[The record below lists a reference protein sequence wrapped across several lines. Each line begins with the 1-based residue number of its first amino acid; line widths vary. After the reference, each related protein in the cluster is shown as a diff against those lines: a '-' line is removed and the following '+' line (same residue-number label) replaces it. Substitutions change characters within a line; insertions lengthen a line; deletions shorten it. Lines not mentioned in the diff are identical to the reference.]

1 MLNIFYSERS
11 IFSIFFRSRILL
23 APAFVILKHM
33 GKDFVHLH
41 VHTEFSLLDGAA
53 RINDLVDRAKDMGS
67 PALAITDH
75 GAMYGVV
82 DFFSA
87 CRAAGI
93 KPIVGCE
100 VYVVPDRFE
109 KSAGTKDSPHHL
121 ILLAE
126 NFKGYQ
132 NLMHIVSSSYLD
144 GFYYRPRT
152 DKEVLKRYHEGI
164 IATSSCIKGEIAWNL
179 MNNGGMD
186 KARSQAKEYEDIF
199 GKGNFLLELQ
209 DQKLEGQKEV
219 NESLIAIGKEMDIPV
234 VATNDVHYVDKDKAT
249 AQDVLLCIQTGSTL
263 EEDDRLRLTTQ
274 EFYLKSPA
282 QMASIF
288 SNCPEALENTLKVA
302 ERCNVEIDF
311 EKLYLPHYEVPEGY
325 DLDSYLERLS
335 REGLKD
341 RYPDPGPEVEERLR
355 YELEVIKDKG
365 FSGYFLVVWD
375 FVSFAKKSGIWV
387 GPGRGSAAGSLVSY
401 CLGITGI
408 DPLKYKLFFERFL
421 NPERTSMPDID
432 IDFDDVRRQEV
443 IDYVADKYGKDHVAQ
458 IITFGTLGA
467 RQAIRDVGR
476 VFDLPYSRVDKIA
489 KLIPEGPDVDLEQA
503 FKTSPEL
510 NDEYNSDED
519 VKKVLDTA
527 KALEGLARHDSIHAA
542 GVVISEEELSNYTP
556 LQQKGDGEIVTQY
569 AMSSVQKIGL
579 LKIDFLGLRTLTVIA
594 DTLKIVKRVREIDID
609 INDIPLDD
617 GKTFKML
624 QKGDAVGVF
633 QLESS
638 GMRNLLAELQ
648 PTQFGDIVACVA
660 LFRPGP
666 LGSGMDKDF
675 IDRKHGR
682 KPIEHI
688 HESLEAVLKDTY
700 GTIVYQEQ
708 VMQIAGIM
716 AGFSMAEADIL
727 RAAMGKKKREVM
739 AEQREKFIVGAINK
753 GYDQQLAGEVF
764 DLIAHFA
771 GYGFNRA
778 HATGYAMVAY
788 QTAYLKANYPVEFM
802 AALLTS
808 VQGDKDRVVRYINE
822 CRRLNIEVLPPD
834 INQSYRDFTVVGDS
848 IRFGLSAIRNV
859 GLNIVDAIIQARMA
873 GPFESLYEFCNRV
886 NLRALNKRA
895 LESLIMSGAFDFAGS
910 RKYLLNILE
919 KAIDAG
925 SKSQQDEKIGQF
937 SLFAADIGQPALSQD
952 NGQDKEEFPKDR
964 LLAMEK
970 EMLGIYVSDHPLIG
984 LESQLKVQTDIQI
997 SHLKDERDGSVKW
1010 IGGIVAAENK
1020 KMTKKGETM
1029 VFLTL
1034 EDLESRVEVVV
1045 FASVYQ
1051 TYREILGKD
1060 KIILIKGRIDHRD
1073 NEVKMIAMEAKPLD
1087 KRTED
1092 VKPLCLDINL
1102 ERFSDVLLGQ
1112 MKSVLKAHPGPSPV
1126 VIRINAKANQTHLE
1140 LGRSFRVKR
1149 SSSLYAELKALLGE
1163 KAVTG

>member
-1 MLNIFYSERS
+1 MSQ
-11 IFSIFFRSRILL
+11 
-23 APAFVILKHM
+23 
-33 GKDFVHLH
+33 DFVHLH

-53 RINDLVDRAKDMGS
+53 RINDLVERAKDMGS
-67 PALAITDH
+67 PALAVTDH

-82 DFFSA
+82 EFFSA
-87 CRAAGI
+87 CREAGI
-93 KPIVGCE
+93 KPIIGCE
-100 VYVVPDRFE
+100 VYVVKDRFD
-109 KSAGTKDSPHHL
+109 KSAGTKDNPNHL

-132 NLMHIVSSSYLD
+132 NLMHIVSSSYID

-152 DKEVLKRYHEGI
+152 DREVLKRHREGL
-164 IATSSCIKGEIAWNL
+164 IALSSCIKGEIAWNL
-179 MNNGGMD
+179 LNNGGVD
-186 KARSQAKEYEDIF
+186 KAKALARDYESIF
-199 GKGNFLLELQ
+199 GKGNFVLELQ
-209 DQKLEGQKEV
+209 DQKLEGQREV
-219 NESLIAIGKEMDIPV
+219 NEALISIGKELDIPL
-234 VATNDVHYVDKDKAT
+234 VATNDVHYVNKDQAT
-249 AQDVLLCIQTGSTL
+249 AQDVLLCIQTGSTM
-263 EEDDRLRLTTQ
+263 EEADRLRLPTQ
-274 EFYLKSPA
+274 EFYLKSGD
-282 QMASIF
+282 QMARIF
-288 SNCPEALENTLKVA
+288 SHCPEAIENTVKIA
-302 ERCNVEIDF
+302 DRCNVEIDF
-311 EKLYLPHYEVPEGY
+311 DKLYLPHYTVSEGY
-325 DLDSYLERLS
+325 DLDSYLEKLCRD
-335 REGLKD
+335 GLKQ
-341 RYPDPGPEVEERLR
+341 RYPANCKEAEERIK
-355 YELEVIKDKG
+355 YELEVIKNKG

-375 FVSFAKKSGIWV
+375 FVSYAKKSGIWV

-443 IDYVADKYGKDHVAQ
+443 IDYVAAKYGKDHVAQ

-489 KLIPEGPDVDLEQA
+489 KLIPEGPDVDLAHA
-503 FKTSPEL
+503 FKASPEL

-519 VKKVLDTA
+519 IKKVLDTA
-527 KALEGLARHDSIHAA
+527 KVLEGLARHDSIHAA
-542 GVVISEEELSNYTP
+542 GVVISDEELSNYTP

-569 AMSSVQKIGL
+569 AMSAVQKIGL

-594 DTLKIVKRVREIDID
+594 DALKILKRVRDIDID
-609 INDIPLDD
+609 INSIPLDD
-617 GKTFKML
+617 KKTFDML
-624 QKGDAVGVF
+624 KRGDAVGVF

-638 GMRNLLAELQ
+638 GMRNLLADLK

-688 HESLEAVLKDTY
+688 HESLETVLKDTY

-727 RAAMGKKKREVM
+727 RGAMGKKKREVM
-739 AEQREKFIVGAINK
+739 AEQREKFIGGAMNK
-753 GYDQQLAGEVF
+753 GYSEKLAGEVF

-808 VQGDKDRVVRYINE
+808 IQGDKDRVVRYINE

-834 INQSYRDFTVVGDS
+834 VNQSEHDFNVVEGS
-848 IRFGLSAIRNV
+848 IRFGLSAVRNV
-859 GLNIVDAIIQARMA
+859 GVNVVDAILQARTEE
-873 GPFESLYEFCNRV
+873 PFESLYEFCNRV
-886 NLRALNKRA
+886 NMRALNKRA
-895 LESLIMSGAFDFAGS
+895 MESLIMSGAFDFAGT
-910 RKYLLNILE
+910 RKHLLGILE

-925 SKSQQDEKIGQF
+925 AKSQQDEKIGQF
-937 SLFAADIGQPALSQD
+937 SLFASDVGQPALSPE
-952 NGQDKEEFPKDR
+952 NGLDTDEFQKER
-964 LLAMEK
+964 LLSMEK
-970 EMLGIYVSDHPLIG
+970 EMLGVYVSDHPLIG
-984 LESQLKVQTDIQI
+984 LESQLKAQTDLQI
-997 SHLKDERDGSVKW
+997 GALKDERDGAVKW
-1010 IGGIVAAENK
+1010 IGGIIAAESK
-1020 KMTKKGETM
+1020 KVTRKGDTM
-1029 VFLTL
+1029 SILTV
-1034 EDLESRVEVVV
+1034 EDLDSRIDVVV
-1045 FASVYQ
+1045 FPSVYQ
-1051 TYREILGKD
+1051 TYRELLGKD
-1060 KIILIKGRIDHRD
+1060 KVVLVKGRVDHKE
-1073 NEVKMIAMEAKPLD
+1073 NEVKMIAMEMRPLD
-1087 KRTED
+1087 TRTED
-1092 VKPLCLDINL
+1092 IKPLYLDINL
-1102 ERFSDVLLGQ
+1102 DRFSDSLLGQ

-1126 VIRINAKANQTHLE
+1126 VVRINARANTTHLE

-1149 SSSLYAELKALLGE
+1149 SSSLYAELKSLLGD